1 MTASDRSSRPVWL
14 GVEGRGWDHVRVHVD
29 LLADWRLAPARD
41 RCPDTCSK
49 RCRCPSKAI
58 VMAVYVGLAVHAEL
72 QTGAARPGAE
82 TLAEYAG
89 CDERTVRDAIKV
101 LTRYGWIAAEARPGK
116 AHQYRLLRPP
126 LVPERP
132 RGGDPGCAQRAG
144 HSPGHPGAVTRG
156 TPGQRPD
163 EQDPVTRSMNDA
175 ERASP
180 EAVAAA
186 VAAAK
191 AGLGKSKAA
200 RSEEVPA

>member
-1 MTASDRSSRPVWL
+1 MSGSERSSRPVWL

-29 LLADWRLAPARD
+29 LLADWRLEPDRK
-41 RCPDTCSK
+41 RCPDTCGK

-82 TLAEYAG
+82 TLAGYAG

-101 LTRYGWIAAEARPGK
+101 LTRYGWIALETRPGK

-126 LVPERP
+126 VVPDRP

-144 HSPGHPGAVTRG
+144 HSPGHPGGEPRG

-163 EQDPVTRSMNDA
+163 EQDPVSRTMNNG

-186 VAAAK
+186 VAAAR
-191 AGLGKSKAA
+191 AGLGTEAE
-200 RSEEVPA
+200 RSESEVPA